1 MKNLPLAVVLLG
13 TGLIAPIAMA
23 SPACPATDFAQ
34 FVSAYSESQSL
45 QRTFVRLPLQTLLMA
60 NADPEPQQQRRKLSA
75 GQLVFPLMPN
85 AASRQ
90 AKGLELRVTQPAK
103 GKGVVV
109 LEKPDT
115 DYQVEYR
122 FVFDQCWVLR
132 ERLDYSL

>member
-1 MKNLPLAVVLLG
+1 MKNLLLAVVLLG
-13 TGLIAPIAMA
+13 AGLIAQTAMA
-23 SPACPATDFAQ
+23 SPACPSTDFAT
-34 FVSAYSESQSL
+34 FVSAYSESQAL
-45 QRTFVRLPLQTLLMA
+45 QRTFVRLPLQTLLTV
-60 NADPEPQQQRRKLSA
+60 NAEPEPQQQRRKLSA
-75 GQLVFPLMPN
+75 GQLTFPLMPD

-90 AKGLELRVTQPAK
+90 AKGLVLRVTQPVE